1 MTTLT
6 FNAVFGVTPGYGHNN
21 EGSADA
27 VALVAAVWQAAMKA
41 ERIHSDILV
50 TAIMTPA
57 TVVYPLE
64 YGCPAGGEIAVQAT
78 GVLNMKYGTPPF
90 EWKQAV
96 IRVVEDVKRTL
107 KQERV
112 TLYFQHT
119 ESFHYLEGSG

>member
-1 MTTLT
+1 MSTLT

-27 VALVAAVWQAAMKA
+27 VALVAGIWQAAMKA
-41 ERIHSDILV
+41 ERAQTDILV
-50 TAIMTPA
+50 TAVMTPA

-78 GVLNMKYGTPPF
+78 GVLNMKYGTPPHD
-90 EWKQAV
+90 WKLAV
-96 IRVVEDVKRTL
+96 IRVVEDVKRLL

-112 TLYFQHT
+112 TLYFQFT
-119 ESFHYLEGSG
+119 ESFHYLEGPG